1 MSFAATAFRP
11 LATSGWGGRAA
22 STFRGALSADPS
34 RVVTPL
40 ADVQSLMPSWRGQ
53 IGTLIARNVAPARNF
68 TVSGVTRDAGG
79 AALGNCWV
87 ELFSSATDMVVA
99 KQFSDASGNFSFVQ
113 PGTGPFYLIA
123 YLTGAPDI
131 GGTSLNTLMPV
142 AI

>member
-11 LATSGWGGRAA
+11 LARSGWGGRTA
-22 STFRGALSADPS
+22 SAFRGGLTADPA
-34 RVVTPL
+34 RAVTPL
-40 ADVQSLMPSWRGQ
+40 ADVQTLVPSWRGQ

-68 TVSGVTRDAGG
+68 SVSGVTRDAGG

-87 ELFSSATDMVVA
+87 ELFSTATDMVVA